1 VFLFVSNVLKVR
13 ALLRFADE
21 TALEVTT
28 AAKLRA
34 GSQRDGSRPAP
45 FHTALLVRELFVRE
59 REREREGGELRP
71 CLLAQ
76 PRRRAACFM

>member
-1 VFLFVSNVLKVR
+1 LKVLSFCVYVGCFSLCVFLFVSNVLKVR

-45 FHTALLVRELFVRE
+45 FHTALLVRELFV
-59 REREREGGELRP
+59 
-71 CLLAQ
+71 
-76 PRRRAACFM
+76 